1 MSYAI
6 KPLPSIDWQKRAEAA
21 EEKVKDARAAIKR
34 GKDLF
39 DSRLSGNREER
50 RLKEILMDLF
60 DAIDS
65 HLE

>member
-6 KPLPSIDWQKRAEAA
+6 KPEPSIDWQKRANAA

-34 GKDLF
+34 GKAEF
-39 DSRLSGNREER
+39 TCRLGGNREER
-50 RLKEILMDLF
+50 RLREILMDLF